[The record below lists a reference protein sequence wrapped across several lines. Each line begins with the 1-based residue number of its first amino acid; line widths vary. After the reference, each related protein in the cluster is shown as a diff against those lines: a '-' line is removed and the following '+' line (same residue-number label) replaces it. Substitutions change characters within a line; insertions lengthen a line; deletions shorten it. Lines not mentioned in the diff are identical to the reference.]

1 MSTVKLVY
9 DGTEVRIPEEL
20 GMPREDQMQGT
31 ELEKLAELAGRSC
44 YDSLGAGR
52 SSADFH
58 KHIREV
64 KHHSVL
70 RHCNCVICIP
80 SSIFSTR
87 ELLELFIITHNLPG
101 KFLGVATAV
110 DADIPMVRLC
120 VNLQTIAECENW
132 LIDYDNE
139 MSQFVAF
146 LFKQVGKKL
155 APQCFQEVEIDDSF
169 NFDNVLFPPLND
181 EERWISLYMS
191 GSRGFSHEQVRH
203 NHRSAVSQ
211 RSTRYCDETRSE
223 WIRHPLLTQYLNSD
237 SLNAY
242 DLLCNTENTI
252 DACQVLY
259 KTTVER
265 LQTFLKKRDVDS
277 LTARKQARGAA
288 RGILGNALETEL
300 IWSASVSQ
308 WRRQLRQRLSNAAD
322 AEIRLLYA
330 LVLDELRK
338 SQYADRFADLE
349 TEDAKDGIGIV
360 LKEKVTE
367 TENETQEK

>member
-31 ELEKLAELAGRSC
+31 ELEKLAELAGRTC
-44 YDSLGAGR
+44 YDSLGSGR

-80 SSIFSTR
+80 GSIFTTR
-87 ELLELFIITHNLPG
+87 ELLELCIVTHNLPG
-101 KFLGVATAV
+101 KFLTVAMAK
-110 DADIPMVRLC
+110 DAEIPMVRLC
-120 VNLQTIAECENW
+120 INLQTIAECENW

-139 MSQFVAF
+139 MSQFLTF
-146 LFKQVGKKL
+146 LFKQVGKHL
-155 APQCFQEVEIDDSF
+155 AQQCFPEVEVDESF
-169 NFDNVLFPPLND
+169 NFDNVILDPFND

-211 RSTRYCDETRSE
+211 RSTRYCDETNSE

-330 LVLDELRK
+330 SVLDELRK

-367 TENETQEK
+367 TENENA